1 MKTYFEMI
9 DGVPIPLSYLEKGLQ
24 EGLQQI
30 RMYENIAGLERIAAA
45 GPDKLLYYS
54 IDLELCGYITQL
66 LQKNGQEVAVV
77 YARQR
82 ISSRAVVSMIS
93 IVKTR
98 LLDMMLELED
108 ELNNYDP
115 SMRTE
120 IKPNQSLNDKIIQIM
135 NHYSISGDGN
145 VLNTGDSNKIKVKT
159 QIERRDLDSLRK
171 VLQEYNVASED
182 VMELE
187 RIITVEEPDLEK
199 KLLGSKVNGWI
210 GTMFNKALN
219 GTWNL
224 GTQVATGAAGG
235 LLVEI
240 IKKYY
245 GM

>member
-1 MKTYFEMI
+1 
-9 DGVPIPLSYLEKGLQ
+9 
-24 EGLQQI
+24 
-30 RMYENIAGLERIAAA
+30 
-45 GPDKLLYYS
+45 
-54 IDLELCGYITQL
+54 
-66 LQKNGQEVAVV
+66 
-77 YARQR
+77 
-82 ISSRAVVSMIS
+82 
-93 IVKTR
+93 
-98 LLDMMLELED
+98 
-108 ELNNYDP
+108 
-115 SMRTE
+115 
-120 IKPNQSLNDKIIQIM
+120 M

-210 GTMFNKALN
+210 GTMFNKDLN